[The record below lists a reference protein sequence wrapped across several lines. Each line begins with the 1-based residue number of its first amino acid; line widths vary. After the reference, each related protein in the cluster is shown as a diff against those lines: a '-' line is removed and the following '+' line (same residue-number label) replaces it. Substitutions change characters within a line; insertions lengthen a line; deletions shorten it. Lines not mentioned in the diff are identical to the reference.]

1 MRKAHLMCE
10 KKETYRFYINLIAK
24 KMQTKK
30 SLSASAKL
38 QIQKGINRF
47 YRKQQEIISPE

>member
-24 KMQTKK
+24 KNADKK
-30 SLSASAKL
+30 
-38 QIQKGINRF
+38 IPFRIC
-47 YRKQQEIISPE
+47 